1 MLFFEFLLSH
11 RSNSNAAVASCT
23 AADRRV
29 EPVDGVAL
37 GPCRRP
43 ARRSFVP
50 ATLAHALHGRLSP
63 AKNTAA
69 AAGAAA
75 DAGRGVAVALRI
87 LPQLA

>member
-69 AAGAAA
+69 AAAAV
-75 DAGRGVAVALRI
+75 AGRGVAVALRI